1 MEKGIKIPDWLKSA
15 GAPCSCCAIGR
26 GKGFIEKNIE
36 AIASFIKEVL
46 LPEGFANKNGLLQA
60 IDPRAKLLG
69 VILLVIAAAM
79 LKNIPALAG
88 FVALAAV
95 LAAFSKITASALLK
109 RVWPVLFFTFVL
121 VLPTAFNFITAGDPV
136 TITSFSVNHHDLYIS
151 RQGLEG
157 ITVLLLRVAAMVSLV
172 SLFMLTTN
180 YPDVFRA
187 LQSFP
192 IPKIFV
198 AALSMTFRYIMVLIK
213 IAEEGHL
220 ARKARTIKPSTVRE
234 SRGWLANRIWLI
246 MERSLEMAEDVYLA
260 MTARGF
266 SGEVKTM
273 TAFEM
278 KGRDYAWIGFA
289 IFVFLL
295 SVQL

>member
-1 MEKGIKIPDWLKSA
+1 MEKVNIPEWLKKT
-15 GAPCSCCAIGR
+15 GEDFCPSCASGR
-26 GKGFIEKNIE
+26 GKGFVEKNLE
-36 AIASFIKEVL
+36 AIASFLKEVL
-46 LPEGFANKNGLLQA
+46 LPEGFANKSGLLQA

-79 LKNIPALAG
+79 LRNISALAG
-88 FVALAAV
+88 FAALAAV
-95 LAAFSKITASALLK
+95 LAAVSRITASALLK
-109 RVWPVLFFTFVL
+109 RLRPVLFFTFVL

-136 TITSFSVNHHDLYIS
+136 INLFSINHHDLYIS

-157 ITVLLLRVAAMVSLV
+157 MAMLLLRVAAMVSLV
-172 SLFMLTTN
+172 SLFMLTTT

-213 IAEEGHL
+213 VAEDSHL
-220 ARKARTIKPSTVRE
+220 AKQARTIKPSTVKE

-246 MERSLEMAEDVYLA
+246 MERSLETAEDVYLA

-266 SGEVKTM
+266 SGEIKTV
-273 TAFEM
+273 TVFEM
-278 KGRDYAWIGFA
+278 KGRDYGWLGFS
-289 IFVFLL
+289 IFILL
-295 SVQL
+295 LAAGA

>member
-1 MEKGIKIPDWLKSA
+1 MEKGIKIPEWLKKT

-26 GKGFIEKNIE
+26 SKGFLEKNLE
-36 AIASFIKEVL
+36 AIASFLKEAL
-46 LPEGFANKNGLLQA
+46 EPEGFANKRGLLQA

-69 VILLVIAAAM
+69 MILLVIAAAM
-79 LKNIPALAG
+79 LKDMSALAG

-95 LAAFSKITASALLK
+95 LAAASKITASALLK

-136 TITSFSVNHHDLYIS
+136 INLFSVNHHDLYIS

-157 ITVLLLRVAAMVSLV
+157 MAILLLRVAAMVSLV
-172 SLFMLTTN
+172 SLFMLTTT

-213 IAEEGHL
+213 VAEDSHL
-220 ARKARTIKPSTVRE
+220 AGKARTIKPSTVKE

-273 TAFEM
+273 AAFEM
-278 KGRDYAWIGFA
+278 NGRDYGWIGFSM
-289 IFVFLL
+289 FVLL
-295 SVQL
+295 LAVQL